1 VTENTLKACTTPN
14 LRDKAYDVSDEGPF
28 RYRRD
33 VLLELERHGVRPTAQ
48 TSPELVRGY
57 VRDLYKYEIRALR
70 ERYLRAEFPKKE
82 YSGRVDE
89 LRRRYSVLALLP
101 RQFIE

>member
-1 VTENTLKACTTPN
+1 MAHDLST
-14 LRDKAYDVSDEGPF
+14 EGPF
-28 RYRRD
+28 QYRSD
-33 VLLELERHGVRPTAQ
+33 VLTKLARHGVRPTAS

-70 ERYLRAEFPKKE
+70 ERYLREEFPKKE
-82 YSGRVDE
+82 YWGRVDD

-101 RQFIE
+101 HQLIE